1 MQFRKELFKMLIRN
15 VNESD
20 FEEIYNLVKNA
31 FETAK
36 NSTGNEREFVSE
48 IRNKDTYIPECE
60 FVAEKDGKII
70 GHVILSK
77 QDVETD
83 NGGVF
88 HGVRVEQIV
97 VAKDERDNRLGGML
111 ICNACMMA
119 AELGYPGAFVVG
131 DPEYFGKFGFIET
144 AEYDIENVSGIDDKF
159 VLACP
164 TCTGGFRGVKGK
176 VNLH

>member
-1 MQFRKELFKMLIRN
+1 MLIRN
-15 VNESD
+15 VKESD
-20 FEEIYNLVKNA
+20 YEEIYSFVKTA

-77 QDVETD
+77 LDIETD
-83 NGGVF
+83 DGGVF

-97 VAKDERDNRLGGML
+97 VAEDERDNRLGGML

-119 AELGYPGAFVVG
+119 ARTWLSRSF
-131 DPEYFGKFGFIET
+131 
-144 AEYDIENVSGIDDKF
+144 
-159 VLACP
+159 C
-164 TCTGGFRGVKGK
+164 
-176 VNLH
+176 

>member
-1 MQFRKELFKMLIRN
+1 MLIRN

-36 NSTGNEREFVSE
+36 NSTGDERELVCGV
-48 IRNKDTYIPECE
+48 RNRDTYVPECE

-83 NGGVF
+83 DGGVF
-88 HGVRVEQIV
+88 HGVRIEQIV
-97 VAKDERDNRLGGML
+97 VAKDKRDNRLGGML

-119 AELGYPGAFVVG
+119 A
-131 DPEYFGKFGFIET
+131 
-144 AEYDIENVSGIDDKF
+144 
-159 VLACP
+159 
-164 TCTGGFRGVKGK
+164 
-176 VNLH
+176 

>member
-1 MQFRKELFKMLIRN
+1 MLIRN
-15 VNESD
+15 VKESD
-20 FEEIYNLVKNA
+20 FEEVHSFIKNA

-36 NSTGNEREFVSE
+36 DSTGNEREFVSE
-48 IRNKDTYIPECE
+48 IRNRDSYIPECE

-77 QDVETD
+77 QDVETYD
-83 NGGVF
+83 GGVF

-97 VAKDERDNRLGGML
+97 VAEDERNNRLGGML

-131 DPEYFGKFGFIET
+131 NPEYFGKFGFVET
-144 AEYDIENVSGIDDKF
+144 SEYNIKNESGIDDKF

-164 TCTGGFRGVKGK
+164 TCTGGFRGVSGK